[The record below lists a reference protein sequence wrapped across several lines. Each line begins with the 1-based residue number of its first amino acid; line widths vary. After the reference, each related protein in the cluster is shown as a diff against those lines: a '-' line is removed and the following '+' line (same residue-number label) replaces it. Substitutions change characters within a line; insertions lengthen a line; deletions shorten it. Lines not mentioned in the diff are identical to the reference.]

1 MTESCYFCDTH
12 VDTFLFEGYYI
23 CSWCYYHRD
32 YESVF
37 AWRNY
42 IKEESEIKEK
52 RDDQNRDD

>member
-1 MTESCYFCDTH
+1 MTESCYYCDTH

-32 YESVF
+32 YESGI

-52 RDDQNRDD
+52 LDDLDS